1 MIGNNPESVL
11 NQNYVRRDASEVKEQ
26 TILRN
31 GGDSRVINKVIAMR
45 TRQYLEETNS
55 WVFEHVGV
63 ETPNF
68 DERVVMTYS
77 NSRNVRNFGSFV
89 VDVYEHVHYTLSE
102 EDCVREIRR
111 FINETVEELAEKVVE
126 SARDIELTIQ
136 H

>member
-11 NQNYVRRDASEVKEQ
+11 NQNYVRRDASEVKD
-26 TILRN
+26 ILRN
-31 GGDSRVINKVIAMR
+31 SGDSRVINRVIAMR
-45 TRQYLEETNS
+45 TRQYLEETNP

-68 DERVVMTYS
+68 DEKVVMTYS

-89 VDVYEHVHYTLSE
+89 VDVSEHVHYTLSE

-126 SARDIELTIQ
+126 SARDMELTLQ